1 MMALNLILIVASA
14 MLAVGLLTVLAWV
27 IYTWYVVWV
36 ERNLAARKG
45 LYRELV
51 SDLGTRDRAL
61 LQPTIRQISTLYD
74 LDALEGVLEEQARS
88 ASGRV
93 GWLLDVYDELGLVD
107 KYIDQLRSAGKGHDR
122 AFAAELLGRVG
133 GAKAVPALLET
144 VVATRTEDSDVRD
157 LSLRALARIA
167 DPQAVQPLIRAL
179 ETADP
184 GLAPRIADILTRHGE
199 AVVDPLITLLGDG
212 PPQPARVWATHV
224 LGEVRAQRAFP
235 SLVRL
240 LGDTDDEVR
249 AKAATA
255 LGRMG
260 DRRAVGCL
268 LEHLLTDPGLGD
280 LLSPE
285 ELLSI
290 GARALEDASPL
301 VRQAA
306 VTLFNR
312 VSPDRALPR
321 LIQVLRVDDD
331 TAVLAAV
338 SDLAEEHFQVFAATA
353 LAVAAASQRAVLVTR
368 IARHIVHPD
377 LPQLIAV
384 FAQSTSPEVRCA
396 IAELW
401 RNRPDIV
408 DATSL
413 QAMTQ
418 DPDIAVRRSAAAA
431 VLAAGQY
438 DLLDTMSQDSDSGV
452 RREVALALGRAAPV
466 RKPGVATLER
476 LATDEDMVVRAAA
489 YVARLLQGLA
499 LPLPPELDTLV
510 AAEAVRHG
518 ADLQNLRQTALT
530 DPSEER
536 RLSASLAL
544 ALLQDDVARE
554 VARRDPSPAIR
565 HRVAGALELSIG
577 SAAAH
582 G

>member
-1 MMALNLILIVASA
+1 MTALNLIPIVASA
-14 MLAVGLLTVLAWV
+14 ILAVGLLTVLVWV
-27 IYTWYVVWV
+27 IYTWYLVWV
-36 ERNLAARKG
+36 ERSLAARKG
-45 LYRELV
+45 LYLELV
-51 SDLGTRDRAL
+51 SDLGPRDRAL
-61 LQPTIRQISTLYD
+61 LQPTIRQRSTLYD

-144 VVATRTEDSDVRD
+144 VVGATRTEDSDVRD

-184 GLAPRIADILTRHGE
+184 GVAPRIADILTRHGE
-199 AVVDPLITLLGDG
+199 AVVDPLITLLDDG
-212 PPQPARVWATHV
+212 PPQPARAWATHV

-268 LEHLLTDPGLGD
+268 LDHLLTDPGLGD
-280 LLSPE
+280 LMSPE
-285 ELLSI
+285 ELLST
-290 GARALEDASPL
+290 GARALEDPSPL

-338 SDLAEEHFQVFAATA
+338 ADLAEEHFQVFTATA

-368 IARHIVHPD
+368 ISRHIVHPD

-396 IAELW
+396 VADLW

-413 QAMTQ
+413 QTMTQ

-438 DLLDTMSQDSDSGV
+438 DLLETMSQDSDSGV

-466 RKPGVATLER
+466 RKPGLATLER

-536 RLSASLAL
+536 RLAASLAL
-544 ALLQDDVARE
+544 ALLQDDVAKE
-554 VARRDPSPAIR
+554 VARRDPAPAIR

-577 SAAAH
+577 SAVH